1 MTNEQICAG
10 SMEPSRVQRAL
21 TVVTVVAGVLML
33 VGTIAAI
40 SVIALLS
47 YGLD

>member
-10 SMEPSRVQRAL
+10 PVEPSKAERAL

-40 SVIALLS
+40 SVVALLS